1 MTIYNNPQTYTKD
14 IKNNAQNTHKKIN
27 YLSSVIIKK
36 N

>member
-14 IKNNAQNTHKKIN
+14 IKNNAQNTHKKN
-27 YLSSVIIKK
+27 KLSFVIY